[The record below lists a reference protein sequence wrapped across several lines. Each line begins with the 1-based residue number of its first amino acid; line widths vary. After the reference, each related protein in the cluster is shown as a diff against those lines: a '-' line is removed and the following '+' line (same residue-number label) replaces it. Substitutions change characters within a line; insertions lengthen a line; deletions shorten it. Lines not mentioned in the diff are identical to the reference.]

1 MRKQLYLT
9 LSIIALTFWGCQK
22 KENSVVNM
30 QQYVVFSIGQSD
42 LVLTKNFDEVA
53 CPYDDAGNLKV
64 PTVAEVIINGVT
76 YYPGIYFLNGKLYTQ
91 SIKLDLPDGAEVS
104 YNVSR
109 FALLETIGGEIVMAT
124 PTKGSYYAS
133 YVNAGVD
140 FDIEVTPY
148 KKVEVKIDVLCYVQQ
163 ASILFGFHTDNE
175 GSSQTTSLYNV
186 HSLIKPGIINGLS
199 ANHDFIINN
208 PDLKPISN
216 N

>member
-9 LSIIALTFWGCQK
+9 ITIITVAFWGCQK

-53 CPYDDAGNLKV
+53 CPYDEAGNLKV

-91 SIKLDLPDGAEVS
+91 SIKLDLPDGIEVT

-133 YVNAGVD
+133 YVSTGVD

-148 KKVEVKIDVLCYVQQ
+148 KKAEVKIDVLCYVEQ
-163 ASILFGFHTDNE
+163 ASMLFGFHTYNE
-175 GSSQTTSLYNV
+175 RSLQATSQYNI
-186 HSLIKPGIINGLS
+186 HSLVKPG
-199 ANHDFIINN
+199 FIINYRE
-208 PDLKPISN
+208 LRPISN
-216 N
+216 I